1 MQAVIMA
8 GGYGTRLRPLTNVIP
23 KPMVPIIDQPV
34 IEYIVKHLKKY
45 GFDFIYK
52 SFLFIIDMAAPLYH
66 ALL

>member
-1 MQAVIMA
+1 MKPYLGTP
-8 GGYGTRLRPLTNVIP
+8 GGTKEI
-23 KPMVPIIDQPV
+23 
-34 IEYIVKHLKKY
+34 LKKY